1 MIFGL
6 LLFLKTIYFFRLG
19 LSFRETINNIRTIII
34 FENDIFFR
42 FAPVTFD
49 FFFQRH
55 SPKIIYC
62 LKLKQKPISIS
73 KFGKIVTDEQH
84 SYYTDIEPD
93 ISLKQNLDFL
103 TLT

>member
-49 FFFQRH
+49 FFQRQ
-55 SPKIIYC
+55 SPKIIDC
-62 LKLKQKPISIS
+62 LPKTEA
-73 KFGKIVTDEQH
+73 KINFK
-84 SYYTDIEPD
+84 IR
-93 ISLKQNLDFL
+93 KNR
-103 TLT
+103 